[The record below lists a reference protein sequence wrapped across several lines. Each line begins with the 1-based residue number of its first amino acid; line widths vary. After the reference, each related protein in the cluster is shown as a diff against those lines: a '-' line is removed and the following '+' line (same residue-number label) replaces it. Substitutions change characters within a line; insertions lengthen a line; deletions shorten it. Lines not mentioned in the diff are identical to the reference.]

1 MQGQRIFMDG
11 REGEKGGGNARGENR
26 RTISGGLYLN
36 YLGSIHTW
44 DKHCHPKGLSRRHL
58 MGTLYTAGVP
68 QEWKKPERL
77 GAEGGARE
85 TFIR

>member
-1 MQGQRIFMDG
+1 MDEHEDEKEKG
-11 REGEKGGGNARGENR
+11 RGGRQREG

-58 MGTLYTAGVP
+58 TGTLYTAGVP
-68 QEWKKPERL
+68 RSRRSLWGWERGGREKPL
-77 GAEGGARE
+77 L
-85 TFIR
+85 

>member
-1 MQGQRIFMDG
+1 M
-11 REGEKGGGNARGENR
+11 
-26 RTISGGLYLN
+26 SGGLYLN

-58 MGTLYTAGVP
+58 TGTLYTAGVP
-68 QEWKKPERL
+68 QEWKKLAGL
-77 GAEGGARE
+77 GEGARE